1 MRPTLQHTAPSRR
14 LLRFLRSQS
23 EGVPFFVAHHGHVH
37 SHTLA
42 QASGICREQSRRLGL
57 AGPAT
62 LISVAPKLAPK
73 PKPLS
78 RPFSSSRPRW
88 PESVVPS
95 HTFNLENILPRH
107 LKRVRS
113 PNLYLSAT
121 NSVAASRWFVSS
133 EDTDDGTRKKTS
145 SERLWGPNAVK
156 PDFQSQ
162 NTEELEGSIFTSS
175 MGRRAK
181 AALEPV
187 LRCTEVDEKG
197 DAILTD
203 GAFKKTELIAKVSY
217 DCNLQRHLNVP
228 TCLLTVVRYCSTAL
242 CPVIYARSIPPIYR
256 TCSLGPLPFSSTC
269 SICAC

>member
-1 MRPTLQHTAPSRR
+1 MALAFEMRTTLPYTAPSRR
-14 LLRFLRSQS
+14 LLRFLRFQS
-23 EGVPFFVAHHGHVH
+23 EGIAFFAAHHHQLH
-37 SHTLA
+37 SPALA
-42 QASGICREQSRRLGL
+42 QTVGTCRDQSRRLSL
-57 AGPAT
+57 DAASAP
-62 LISVAPKLAPK
+62 ISVAPKSTLR

-78 RPFSSSRPRW
+78 RPFSSSRPRY
-88 PESVVPS
+88 PESFGPS
-95 HTFNLENILPRH
+95 CTFSLENILPKH

-113 PNLYLSAT
+113 PGLHLTSPS
-121 NSVAASRWFVSS
+121 SVITSRRFISS

-156 PDFQSQ
+156 PDFQSHSA
-162 NTEELEGSIFTSS
+162 EELEESIFTSS

-217 DCNLQRHLNVP
+217 RANLQMHIKVP
-228 TCLLTVVRYCSTAL
+228 IRETR
-242 CPVIYARSIPPIYR
+242 
-256 TCSLGPLPFSSTC
+256 
-269 SICAC
+269 